1 MEPETRTWAE
11 ISLDALEHNYN
22 QLRSKISDECM
33 LLAVVKANAYGHG
46 AERIALR
53 LQVLGAD
60 YFAVATLDE
69 AVTLRECGIIL
80 PILILGYTPAQY
92 ADKLIEYELTQTVF
106 SREYGM
112 ALASEAKKAG
122 GVVDIHIKIDSGMSR
137 LGFSALDPTTPQA
150 VADVCALDSFNPE
163 GIFTHFAVAE
173 QEDGEE
179 YTMEQFDR
187 FADILS
193 TLRDEFNIQF
203 EIRHCANSAAMIN
216 YPCTHLDMVR
226 AGIALYGAYPNP
238 SDTEQLDLRPVMELK
253 TRIIQIKNFP
263 SGTSIS
269 YGRTYTTDRAMRIA
283 VIPIGY
289 ADGLMRLGSNN
300 FHATLN
306 GKKVKS
312 VGRICMDMCMLDIT
326 DVLNAKT
333 GDEVTLFGAGRN
345 VSVEDYAK
353 AANTISYEV
362 FCSLSDRIERIYP
375 E

>member
-11 ISLDALEHNYN
+11 ISLEALEHNYN
-22 QLRSKISDECM
+22 QLRSKISDDCM
-33 LLAVVKANAYGHG
+33 FLAVIKANAYGHG
-46 AERIALR
+46 AERVALR

-69 AVTLRECGIIL
+69 AIKLRECGIIL
-80 PILILGYTPAQY
+80 PILILGYTPAEY
-92 ADKLIEYELTQTVF
+92 ANKLIEHELTQTVF
-106 SREYGM
+106 SREYGI
-112 ALASEAKKAG
+112 ALAAQAEKAG

-150 VADVCALDSFNPE
+150 VAEVCSLSSFNPE
-163 GIFTHFAVAE
+163 GIFTHFSVAE
-173 QEDGEE
+173 EDDGEE

-193 TLRDEFNIQF
+193 ILRDEYSTQF

-226 AGIALYGAYPNP
+226 VGIALYGAYPNP
-238 SDTEQLDLRPVMELK
+238 QNTEGIDLHPVMELK

-263 SGTSIS
+263 AGTSVS

-289 ADGLMRLGSNN
+289 ADGLMRLSSNN
-300 FHATLN
+300 FIATLH
-306 GKKVKS
+306 GRQVKS
-312 VGRICMDMCMLDIT
+312 VGRICMDMCMLDVT

-345 VSVEDYAK
+345 ISVEDYAR

-362 FCSLSDRIERIYP
+362 FCSLSERIPRIYP